1 MQTPWM
7 ILFSLAITINACQPI
22 DNTSSHGDD
31 VDMVITASIN
41 ALVDN
46 WHQAASDADSM
57 TYFSSMHNDASI
69 FMGTDASERWTTL
82 EFAQWSHRFFQGES
96 AWTFVPRTRNVNMH
110 GSVGWFDEVLDSD
123 HMGECRGSGVVIQ
136 GSDGQWRIAHYILSF
151 PVPND
156 LADALVENIQAY
168 QGGLNLH

>member
-1 MQTPWM
+1 
-7 ILFSLAITINACQPI
+7 
-22 DNTSSHGDD
+22 
-31 VDMVITASIN
+31 
-41 ALVDN
+41 
-46 WHQAASDADSM
+46 
-57 TYFSSMHNDASI
+57 
-69 FMGTDASERWTTL
+69 
-82 EFAQWSHRFFQGES
+82 
-96 AWTFVPRTRNVNMH
+96 MH